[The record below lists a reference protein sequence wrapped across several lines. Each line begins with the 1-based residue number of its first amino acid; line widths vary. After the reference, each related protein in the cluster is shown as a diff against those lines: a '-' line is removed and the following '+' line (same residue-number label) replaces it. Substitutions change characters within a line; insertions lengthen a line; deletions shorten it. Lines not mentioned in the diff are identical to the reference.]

1 MNRFVILL
9 LVSVPIVSVS
19 AFFSPAHA
27 GNDRTTYI
35 GVQLGVLEADDGN
48 LEFEADYGLFRIG
61 IMPTENTALE
71 YRIGTGRSADTVGGV
86 TFELENVYGLYGLY
100 HINFSENA
108 SIYGV
113 AGFSKVSVKASSNNS
128 SDQDDD
134 QGFSLG
140 IGAQVY
146 GINVEYMQYLDT
158 TDLDVRALAVGYNYK
173 FN

>member
-1 MNRFVILL
+1 MRKFLTIL
-9 LVSVPIVSVS
+9 LVSVPVLSVP
-19 AFFSPAHA
+19 AFLNLAHA
-27 GNDRTTYI
+27 DNDRTTYI
-35 GVQLGVLEADDGN
+35 GFQFGAIEADDGD
-48 LEFEADYGLFRIG
+48 LDFEVDYGLFRMG
-61 IMPTENTALE
+61 IMPTDNTALE
-71 YRIGTGRSADTVGGV
+71 YRIGTGRSADDVNGV

-100 HINFSENA
+100 HFNFSENA

-113 AGFSKVSVKASSNNS
+113 AGFSQVSVKASLGNS

-146 GINVEYMQYLDT
+146 GINVEYMQYLAT

-173 FN
+173 FE